1 MQTGLESPDMQAKCL
16 NSYKRSEVSN
26 TGNHPGEAGVTLLGK
41 QAREQHCIAE

>member
-26 TGNHPGEAGVTLLGK
+26 TGEAGITLLGK